1 VFATVASAALDVVEA
16 SALDA
21 SWALARLAES
31 AAAHASKTANDRDR

>member
-1 VFATVASAALDVVEA
+1 VLDVVEA
-16 SALDA
+16 SALDASSVIDA